1 MTNLRI
7 LTLKTFRQRSIQT
20 LHYLGHVKD
29 EARLMTIAF
38 RLFLMQ
44 LRRYPMVILGLI
56 FVMLG
61 QLKRFRSPLFLRAI
75 FRGAGVRDITID
87 QGQKQTTVGLLEER
101 MFGNIILMMHSLA
114 MYHDNFCY
122 PPV

>member
-7 LTLKTFRQRSIQT
+7 LTLKTFRQQSIRT

-29 EARLMTIAF
+29 EAKLMIIAF

-44 LRRYPMVILGLI
+44 LRRHPMVILGLI

-61 QLKRFRSPLFLRAI
+61 QLKRFRSPLFRLNPIAPT
-75 FRGAGVRDITID
+75 FTET
-87 QGQKQTTVGLLEER
+87 K
-101 MFGNIILMMHSLA
+101 
-114 MYHDNFCY
+114 Y
-122 PPV
+122 